1 VKSLFDRTAALALLL
16 LLAPTLGMVA
26 CLIKLESPG
35 PVFFRQKR
43 LGFNNRPFE
52 VLKFRSMTHGGN
64 PKTELQQAQRGDRRV
79 TRVGQFLRRSSIDE
93 LPQLFNV
100 LRGEMSLVGP
110 RPHPIW
116 TRADQLWPG
125 EGDRPLDAIFSEYAS
140 RHRMK
145 PGITGWAQVSGYRGE
160 TETPEKMAKRV
171 EHDIY
176 YIDNWSLGLD
186 IRILAKTVLAAV
198 ADKNAY

>member
-1 VKSLFDRTAALALLL
+1 MAALTRAR
-16 LLAPTLGMVA
+16 TV
-26 CLIKLESPG
+26 
-35 PVFFRQKR
+35 
-43 LGFNNRPFE
+43 
-52 VLKFRSMTHGGN
+52 
-64 PKTELQQAQRGDRRV
+64 QQAQRGDRRV

-93 LPQLFNV
+93 LPQLINV

-116 TRADQLWPG
+116 TRADQLWPD

-160 TETPEKMAKRV
+160 TETPEKMARRV

-176 YIDNWSLGLD
+176 YIDNWSLRDLISRYSGRTLWPRLRTRTLTSTLQQRCKKPNGCSQSA
-186 IRILAKTVLAAV
+186 RI
-198 ADKNAY
+198 DH